1 MKMMKM
7 TKRSCLVLALS
18 GLLASPT
25 LATAQDF
32 PNKPVRMV
40 VAFSAGGPTDVLARV
55 VAKGM
60 GTALGQQVV
69 VDNKAGA
76 GGVIGTREVAKASAD
91 GYTILFG
98 GDAALTVQPQMS
110 KNAGYDGVKDFTPL
124 RLVAAQTNVLVAHK
138 SVGVSSVAELIAK
151 AKAKSEGISFG
162 SAGVGTPAHLIGAL
176 FESQAGVDL
185 LHVPYKGAAPAMT
198 DLIGGQ
204 VNLMFVGMPVA
215 NQNKTRSEL
224 VMLAVTGDKRAPGMP
239 EVPTFAEAGIKGLGG
254 ESAIWWSVM
263 GPPGLPADV
272 KAKLDAALQTAL
284 NDPEVRK
291 GLTLQGVDVLNL
303 DAATTTQWLKRDTA
317 KWGKLIQEKN
327 ISAD

>member
-1 MKMMKM
+1 MMM
-7 TKRSCLVLALS
+7 TKRSCLALALA
-18 GLLASPT
+18 GLLAAPT
-25 LATAQDF
+25 LSTAQDF
-32 PNKPVRMV
+32 PNKPIRMV

-60 GTALGQQVV
+60 STALGQQVII
-69 VDNKAGA
+69 DNKAGA
-76 GGVIGTREVAKASAD
+76 GGMIGTREVANAKAD

-110 KNAGYDGVKDFTPL
+110 KSAGYDGLKDFTPM

-138 SVGVSSVAELIAK
+138 SVGVTNVAGLVAK
-151 AKAKSEGISFG
+151 AKAKTDAVSFG

-176 FESQAGVDL
+176 FESQAGVAL

-204 VNLMFVGMPVA
+204 VNVMFVGMPVA
-215 NQNKTRSEL
+215 NQNKTRPEL
-224 VMLAVTGDKRAPGMP
+224 VMLAVTGDKRSPNMP
-239 EVPTFAEAGIKGLGG
+239 DVPTFAEAGIKGLGA

-272 KAKLDAALQTAL
+272 TAKLDAALKTAL
-284 NDPEVRK
+284 SDPEIRN
-291 GLTLQGVDVLNL
+291 GLNLQGVDVLNQ
-303 DAATTTQWLKRDTA
+303 DAATTTQWLKRDYA
-317 KWGKLIQEKN
+317 KWGKLIQDKK

>member
-1 MKMMKM
+1 MMM
-7 TKRSCLVLALS
+7 TKRSCLGLALA
-18 GLLASPT
+18 GLLASPS

-40 VAFSAGGPTDVLARV
+40 VAFSAGGPTDVLARI

-60 GTALGQQVV
+60 GSALGQQVII
-69 VDNKAGA
+69 DNKAGA
-76 GGVIGTREVAKASAD
+76 GGMIGTREVAQAKAD

-110 KNAGYDGVKDFTPL
+110 KSAGYDGLKDFTPM
-124 RLVAAQTNVLVAHK
+124 RLVAGQYNVLVAHK
-138 SVGVSSVAELIAK
+138 SVGVSDVAGLVAK
-151 AKAKSEGISFG
+151 AKAKPDSVSFG
-162 SAGVGTPAHLIGAL
+162 SAGVGTPAHLIGAM
-176 FESQAGVDL
+176 FESQTGTQL

-204 VNLMFVGMPVA
+204 VNVMFVGMPVA
-215 NQNKTRSEL
+215 IQNKSRAEL
-224 VMLAVTGDKRAPGMP
+224 VLLAVSGDKRNAGLPD
-239 EVPTFAEAGIKGLGG
+239 VPTFAEAGVKGLGA

-272 KAKLDAALQTAL
+272 AAKLDAALKTAL
-284 NDPEVRK
+284 NDPEVRNS
-291 GLTLQGVDVLNL
+291 LAQQGVEVFNH
-303 DAATTTQWLKRDTA
+303 DAATTTQWLKRDHA
-317 KWGKLIQEKN
+317 KWGKLIQDKK

>member
-1 MKMMKM
+1 M
-7 TKRSCLVLALS
+7 
-18 GLLASPT
+18 
-25 LATAQDF
+25 
-32 PNKPVRMV
+32 
-40 VAFSAGGPTDVLARV
+40 
-55 VAKGM
+55 
-60 GTALGQQVV
+60 
-69 VDNKAGA
+69 
-76 GGVIGTREVAKASAD
+76 
-91 GYTILFG
+91 
-98 GDAALTVQPQMS
+98 
-110 KNAGYDGVKDFTPL
+110 
-124 RLVAAQTNVLVAHK
+124 AAQTNVLVAHK

>member
-1 MKMMKM
+1 MMM
-7 TKRSCLVLALS
+7 TKRSCLALAVA
-18 GLLASPT
+18 GLLAAPT
-25 LATAQDF
+25 VAMAQDF
-32 PNKPVRMV
+32 PSKPVRMV

-60 GTALGQQVV
+60 GAALGQQVI

-76 GGVIGTREVAKASAD
+76 GGMIGTREVAKASAD

-110 KNAGYDGVKDFTPL
+110 KTAGYDGVKDFTPL
-124 RLVAAQTNVLVAHK
+124 RLVATQTNVLVAHK
-138 SVGVSSVAELIAK
+138 SVGVSNVAELV

-176 FESQAGVDL
+176 FESQAGVNL

-204 VNLMFVGMPVA
+204 VNVMFVGMPVA
-215 NQNKTRSEL
+215 NQNKTRPEL
-224 VMLAVTGDKRAPGMP
+224 VLLAVTGDKRAPGMP
-239 EVPTFAEAGIKGLGG
+239 DVPTFAEAGIKGLGG

-263 GPPGLPADV
+263 APPGLPAQV
-272 KAKLDAALQTAL
+272 KAKLDAALQAAL
-284 NDPEVRK
+284 NDPEVRN
-291 GLTLQGVDVLNL
+291 GLTQQGVEVLNL
-303 DAATTTQWLKRDTA
+303 DSATTTQWLKRDTA